1 MYTNKVFAGMVELA
15 DTYAS
20 GAYVARLAGSSPV
33 ARTISSTY
41 NGLELWVLDY
51 FMYEAGF

>member
-1 MYTNKVFAGMVELA
+1 MYTNRVFAGMVELA

-33 ARTISSTY
+33 ARTKNPS
-41 NGLELWVLDY
+41 
-51 FMYEAGF
+51 F

>member
-1 MYTNKVFAGMVELA
+1 MYTNRVFAGMVELA

-33 ARTISSTY
+33 ARTKLNKS
-41 NGLELWVLDY
+41 EP
-51 FMYEAGF
+51 FHHR

>member
-1 MYTNKVFAGMVELA
+1 MYTNRVFAGMVELA

-33 ARTISSTY
+33 ARTKAFKPEPFTY
-41 NGLELWVLDY
+41 R
-51 FMYEAGF
+51 

>member
-1 MYTNKVFAGMVELA
+1 MVELA

-33 ARTISSTY
+33 ARTISGSD
-41 NGLELWVLDY
+41 NGVELSLPDFLPLYGRV
-51 FMYEAGF
+51 FM